1 MSAER
6 NGWAVGDRI
15 PETSP
20 YLTIL
25 GSYYTRPEFYPTE
38 LEARAALAA
47 HPQYSN
53 PYMRLEVRHV
63 IETGRTVFR
72 ISGL

>member
-1 MSAER
+1 MSAQRQGFAFGE
-6 NGWAVGDRI
+6 RI

-25 GSYYTRPEFYPTE
+25 GSYYTRPELYPTE

-47 HPQYSN
+47 HPQRDN
-53 PYMRLEVRHV
+53 PYMKLEVRHV
-63 IETGRTVFR
+63 TELGRTVFR
-72 ISGL
+72 ITGL

>member
-1 MSAER
+1 MPAER
-6 NGWAVGDRI
+6 KGWAFGERI

-25 GSYYTRPEFYPTE
+25 GSYYTRPEFHPTQ
-38 LEARAALAA
+38 EAAQAALEA

-53 PYMRLEVRHV
+53 PYMKLEVRHV
-63 IETGRTVFR
+63 TELDHTVFR
-72 ISGL
+72 ITGL

>member
-6 NGWAVGDRI
+6 KGWAFGERI

-25 GSYYTRPEFYPTE
+25 GSYYKRPDLYPTFGE
-38 LEARAALAA
+38 AKAALEA
-47 HPQYSN
+47 HSQYRN
-53 PYMRLEVRHV
+53 PYMKLEVRHV
-63 IETGRTVFR
+63 TEMGRTVFR
-72 ISGL
+72 ITGL